1 MQEEVVNDLLCN
13 LDTCKSMGLKPGVL
27 RELAEELSK
36 PLPVIYQQP
45 WSSVDAP
52 GDWKLDNVTLTYR
65 KSQKEVP
72 GKSRPVSLT
81 SVPGKVMEQIHL
93 ECHHATCTGQTGDQ
107 AQPAGVYKGQVLPDQ
122 PSLLL

>member
-1 MQEEVVNDLLCN
+1 MQLRHPQIYGAQA
-13 LDTCKSMGLKPGVL
+13 GLL

-45 WSSVDAP
+45 WSSVDVP

-81 SVPGKVMEQIHL
+81 SVPGKVMEQVILSAITWHI
-93 ECHHATCTGQTGDQ
+93 QDNR
-107 AQPAGVYKGQVLPDQ
+107 V
-122 PSLLL
+122 